1 MLKNL
6 NLVVEVV
13 EKVVV
18 VVDVVV
24 IKTNAS
30 VIVVAVAEVVAVIMR
45 LQPFSSLKENQ
56 RSTLKKT
63 WMKTGN

>member
-1 MLKNL
+1 MH
-6 NLVVEVV
+6 LVVEVV
-13 EKVVV
+13 EEVVV

-56 RSTLKKT
+56 RSTLDQT
-63 WMKTGN
+63 WMKTGNK